1 MTMFFHDT
9 SITEVIL
16 LVKCFIHSDDL
27 LHIYL
32 VPGAVLA
39 SRHNNGQDSKE
50 LPV

>member
-1 MTMFFHDT
+1 MTMFFYDT
-9 SITEVIL
+9 SRTEVIL
-16 LVKCFIHSDDL
+16 LVKCFIQSDDL

-39 SRHNNGQDSKE
+39 SRHNNEQYSKE